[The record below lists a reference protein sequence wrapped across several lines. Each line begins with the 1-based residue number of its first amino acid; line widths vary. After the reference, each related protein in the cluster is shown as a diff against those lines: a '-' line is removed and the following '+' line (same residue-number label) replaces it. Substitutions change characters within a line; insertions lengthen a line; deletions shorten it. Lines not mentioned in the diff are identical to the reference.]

1 MRIIPRN
8 TKVAT
13 EFFTGVSLSDILVG
27 TVGVLLIF
35 FVIISNLPYK
45 IGICGAIA
53 LIFILLLVRIDTE
66 ANYMFLHRIA
76 KHFSYYR
83 SYRKFHENPFEEMEA
98 EKIETEEAAN
108 KKTEDVVI
116 ICDLAEEIG
125 SKKDYEKNSKN
136 KKEKKT
142 LVEFFLKEDKKK
154 NEGAAQ
160 T

>member
-13 EFFTGVSLSDILVG
+13 EFFTGVSLSDIVVG
-27 TVGVLLIF
+27 AVGVLLIF

-83 SYRKFHENPFEEMEA
+83 SYRKFHENPFEEMET
-98 EKIETEEAAN
+98 EKIETEEAQ
-108 KKTEDVVI
+108 
-116 ICDLAEEIG
+116 
-125 SKKDYEKNSKN
+125 N

-142 LVEFFLKEDKKK
+142 MVEFFLKEDKKK
-154 NEGAAQ
+154 DEGAAQ